1 MDNKEKATQ
10 IVCHLISEIMDV
22 NEFPET
28 ADLKDDI
35 GMDSL
40 DHVEFI
46 IELER
51 DLNISIPDSAAEAI
65 ITVNDAINYIET
77 RLNEQK

>member
-1 MDNKEKATQ
+1 MYNKEKATQ
-10 IVCHLISEIMDV
+10 IVCHLISEMMDV

-28 ADLKDDI
+28 ADLKNDL

-46 IELER
+46 IALER
-51 DLNISIPDSAAEAI
+51 MFNISINDDDADKLN
-65 ITVNDAINYIET
+65 TVNDAINYIEKH
-77 RLNEQK
+77 LNEQA